1 MLLSVRFAESPFP
14 RRPQRKAIDV
24 IHALTHGLQPAS
36 LCLTSPASAA
46 KKRVQDFSSDTS
58 TVTSSKA
65 GGPSHT
71 HSGAGSAQSWGE
83 TPQGRKTQAF

>member
-24 IHALTHGLQPAS
+24 IHALTRGLQPAS

-46 KKRVQDFSSDTS
+46 K
-58 TVTSSKA
+58 TSSRFLKWHLDSNVLQSRWSL
-65 GGPSHT
+65 PHT
-71 HSGAGSAQSWGE
+71 FWGWLGAILG
-83 TPQGRKTQAF
+83 